1 VSVSSSH
8 PASITVSTAMASEG
22 FSKTIETAIRAL
34 TAVSDQTD
42 INSVPSIRQG
52 NDHSHAIGL
61 GQMNLHGYLGR
72 EHIHYGSE
80 EALDFTNAYF
90 AAVMYECLKASNKIA
105 IERGTAF
112 HDFENSEYA
121 SGAFFDRYDPAEFA

>member
-1 VSVSSSH
+1 
-8 PASITVSTAMASEG
+8 
-22 FSKTIETAIRAL
+22 
-34 TAVSDQTD
+34 AVSDQTD

-121 SGAFFDRYDPAEFA
+121 SGAFFDRYDPAEFAQKTEKVKEIFAATSIE